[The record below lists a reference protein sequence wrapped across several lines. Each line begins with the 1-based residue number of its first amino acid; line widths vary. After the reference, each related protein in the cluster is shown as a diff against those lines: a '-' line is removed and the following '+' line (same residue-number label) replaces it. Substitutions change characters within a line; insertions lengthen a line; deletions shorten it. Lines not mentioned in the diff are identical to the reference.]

1 MLKKTKNSELIAR
14 TQQGRLATA
23 STPNFKALKQKSCDI
38 KGSND
43 TDPFRA
49 SVYSSYDMFN
59 VILYNLS
66 CP

>member
-43 TDPFRA
+43 TDPFRTFA
-49 SVYSSYDMFN
+49 YSSYDMFD
-59 VILYNLS
+59 VIFTDFL
-66 CP
+66 